1 MLISGIFSYFRHY
14 YRPSHLK
21 DGNRRAV
28 RDYVERMRSGD
39 VELQQV
45 SCPNCRVSQGDL
57 LFNRDR
63 YGIPWKTVVCR
74 ECGMLYSNP
83 QMTSTSTKLFY
94 SSDDYRRIYGSGDL
108 LRDSADM
115 FDLKSID
122 RTDEYHRLTYFDFI
136 MNSGAH
142 IESVAEIGA
151 GGGWNLVP
159 FIDKGIECQGY
170 DFSPQLIEAGRQQ
183 GITMIDLSDTVLS
196 GQYDLIMLRHVLEHV
211 DDPIQQLQQLSP
223 HLTENGQ
230 LFIEVPGIVGK
241 IPSLQNAHYHYFSEA
256 TLDSILGQAG
266 YEVTHRQMIQRNGY
280 LLVLANYSGTTR
292 QPAKIRGEYERVLKV
307 VAKGRRGMCKAT
319 IVESLPSPLK
329 RALLSTLKR

>member
-1 MLISGIFSYFRHY
+1 
-14 YRPSHLK
+14 
-21 DGNRRAV
+21 
-28 RDYVERMRSGD
+28 
-39 VELQQV
+39 
-45 SCPNCRVSQGDL
+45 
-57 LFNRDR
+57 
-63 YGIPWKTVVCR
+63 
-74 ECGMLYSNP
+74 MLYSNP

-211 DDPIQQLQQLSP
+211 DDPIQQLRQLSP
-223 HLTENGQ
+223 HLTDNGQ

-241 IPSLQNAHYHYFSEA
+241 IPSLQNAHNHYFSET

-266 YEVTHRQMIQRNGY
+266 FEITHRQTIQRNGY
-280 LLVLANYSGTTR
+280 LFVLANYSGITHP
-292 QPAKIRGEYERVLKV
+292 PAKIRREYERVLKV
-307 VAKGRRGMCKAT
+307 VAKGRKGMYKAV
-319 IVESLPSPLK
+319 IVENLPSPLK
-329 RALLSTLKR
+329 RALMGILRR